1 MNSLRV
7 TGANQGRLRDE
18 RGAALLIAVVLLL
31 LMSALGITALQHAQ
45 DEASASGRSRRKD
58 ATLYAGEA
66 GLAQVQAT
74 LLAGYGAPGGVSS
87 FTINEPALVN
97 DGFGNPISVRSGRPE
112 NPVPESIGTSSAGTG
127 ETPDGFQIGAGAG
140 HAFSAVRAD
149 IVATDADNGTVHLQA
164 QYRLYEG
171 SGGGHY
177 Q

>member
-1 MNSLRV
+1 MNARRV
-7 TGANQGRLRDE
+7 THSIRGRMRDE

-58 ATLYAGEA
+58 ATLYAAEA

-74 LLAGYGAPGGVSS
+74 LLAGYSAPGGVSS
-87 FTINEPALVN
+87 FTIDDPALVA
-97 DGFGNPISVRSGRPE
+97 DSFGNPIRVRSGRPE
-112 NPVPESIGTSSAGTG
+112 TAAAASIGTSGAATG

-149 IVATDADNGTVHLQA
+149 IVATDAGNGTVHLQA